1 MAKQSLLVADA
12 DPRSLRILEVAL
24 RKAGFA
30 VSTASDGAEVLRKL
44 QRTQLDAVLCELSL
58 PGEDGLAVCRSVRAD
73 ARLGALPILLMNA
86 DREPAT
92 RAAAL
97 QAGADDFLPKPLLI
111 KEVVARVRTLLAE
124 REVDRN
130 SQRGAPAAITGTV
143 GDLGLVDL
151 FTSLDNWQRRLST
164 AC

>member
-86 DREPAT
+86 DGTNLRVLADGPGALSAPRFSPDGDRIYYARE
-92 RAAAL
+92 
-97 QAGADDFLPKPLLI
+97 F
-111 KEVVARVRTLLAE
+111 E
-124 REVDRN
+124 
-130 SQRGAPAAITGTV
+130 
-143 GDLGLVDL
+143 GDVKA
-151 FTSLDNWQRRLST
+151 FSVI
-164 AC
+164 AK